1 MKKVILVIFFMIF
14 AILSEDL
21 ISNLSARP
29 GGGSSYRGSSGG
41 GFRSSSGGSS
51 FNSSGSG
58 GGSMDLGTGLLIVF
72 IVLSV
77 INYATFTYGI
87 DFQDKTI
94 DLKMRLMVIGGFV
107 LGAILAS
114 LCVMNSPQTLFL
126 LGFVVL
132 ISPIVF
138 LYLGIKAIF
147 GKKKSVYV
155 ASSSEGKK

>member
-1 MKKVILVIFFMIF
+1 
-14 AILSEDL
+14 
-21 ISNLSARP
+21 
-29 GGGSSYRGSSGG
+29 
-41 GFRSSSGGSS
+41 
-51 FNSSGSG
+51 
-58 GGSMDLGTGLLIVF
+58 MDLGTGLLIVF

-94 DLKMRLMVIGGFV
+94 DLKRRLMVIGGFV

>member
-1 MKKVILVIFFMIF
+1 
-14 AILSEDL
+14 
-21 ISNLSARP
+21 
-29 GGGSSYRGSSGG
+29 
-41 GFRSSSGGSS
+41 
-51 FNSSGSG
+51 
-58 GGSMDLGTGLLIVF
+58 MDLGTGLLIVF

-94 DLKMRLMVIGGFV
+94 DLKRRLMVIGGFV
-107 LGAILAS
+107 GAILAS